1 MLLSLFFSSALI
13 ACQHCYKP
21 LIVGTIQGESAVL
34 LTVSARE
41 WEPLSPSSR

>member
-21 LIVGTIQGESAVL
+21 LIVGTIQGESAVFVDGL
-34 LTVSARE
+34 GQGVGTLVAFF
-41 WEPLSPSSR
+41 